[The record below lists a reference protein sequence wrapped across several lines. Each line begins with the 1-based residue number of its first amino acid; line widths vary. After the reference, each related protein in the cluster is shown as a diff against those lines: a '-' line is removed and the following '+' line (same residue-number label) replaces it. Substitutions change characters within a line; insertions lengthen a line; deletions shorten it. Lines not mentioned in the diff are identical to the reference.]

1 MRTVLD
7 TRPNATASF
16 AAILRSADIGIL
28 HIPMIRMESVEMN
41 DDIAAALQ
49 NLSHYDGVLLTSMN
63 AVRYFAALLRTSA
76 IETDRLPPIF
86 VVGPKTA
93 ELARRENLS
102 VQSLPSES
110 YGATMA
116 AQLPDVRDRRFL
128 QPCADI
134 AREETADVIRSR
146 GGQIDQL
153 AVYRTLPPTGEDAM
167 RLMKAAIQ
175 GAYDCAAFFSPSAVR
190 HYAAILTEAERP
202 AAAIA
207 VIGDT
212 TAAEAKACGMQA
224 DIVPTQQTAEALA
237 EAIIAWTKD

>member
-1 MRTVLD
+1 
-7 TRPNATASF
+7 
-16 AAILRSADIGIL
+16 
-28 HIPMIRMESVEMN
+28 MIRIEGVEMN
-41 DDIAAALQ
+41 DDIAAALK
-49 NLSHYDGVLLTSMN
+49 NLPHYDGVLLTSMN

-76 IETDRLPPIF
+76 IATDRLPPIF

-116 AQLPDVRDRRFL
+116 AELPDVRDRRFL

-146 GGQIDQL
+146 GGEIDQL
-153 AVYRTLPPTGEDAM
+153 TVYRTLPSVAADAA
-167 RLMKAAIQ
+167 RLTEAAAQ
-175 GAYDCAAFFSPSAVR
+175 GAYDCAAFFSPSTVR
-190 HYAAILTEAERP
+190 HYASILSETERP

-207 VIGDT
+207 VIGST
-212 TAAEAKACGMQA
+212 TAAEAEACVIQV
-224 DIVPTQQTAEALA
+224 DIVPPQQTAEALA
-237 EAIIAWTKD
+237 EAIVAWTVR